1 MFSDSRWFAREPLW
15 LWVLLIM
22 SCADPETP
30 SLDVEKD
37 VIEELFDPVGES
49 IVGETLA
56 AIMCV

>member
-1 MFSDSRWFAREPLW
+1 
-15 LWVLLIM
+15 M